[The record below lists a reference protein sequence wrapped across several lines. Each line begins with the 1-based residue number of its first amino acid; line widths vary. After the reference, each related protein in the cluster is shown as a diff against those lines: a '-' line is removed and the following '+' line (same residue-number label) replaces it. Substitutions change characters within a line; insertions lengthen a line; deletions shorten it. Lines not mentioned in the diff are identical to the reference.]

1 MAAVV
6 DDAEL
11 MRLQV
16 TLNPHTRR
24 ALAPLPVQIP
34 RSRRCRAATRA
45 PQACFSRSTIARLK
59 LLATQIGMRR
69 SPSRKSDLVNA
80 IVDRVRTS
88 SKETVQWLQSEYPDY
103 TKKVYAPPRPAPP
116 SDFISC
122 TVDLCPCSAS

>member
-1 MAAVV
+1 
-6 DDAEL
+6 
-11 MRLQV
+11 
-16 TLNPHTRR
+16 
-24 ALAPLPVQIP
+24 
-34 RSRRCRAATRA
+34 
-45 PQACFSRSTIARLK
+45 
-59 LLATQIGMRR
+59 MRR